1 MMPATTASNLP
12 QASSNTALDLATPKI
27 HLLAI
32 AQAASTRE
40 LAHSTSPEIR
50 EILFDIQI
58 GLTKQKALG
67 APKVRELIRSHDE
80 TLVIKLVVMV
90 LRAAVE
96 SFQVKQ
102 APDALTLM
110 ELAADLVAKYPCESL
125 EDLLLALKT
134 ARLNGIQTYNSLDS
148 SKFHR
153 IFNDYFEDKA
163 KFLENRHRDQKAT
176 GPGQDAAV
184 VASIAA
190 QPQIA
195 TMLQRRLDPGHP
207 NHESLRRK
215 LSITNGREERGLI
228 TQEQAAQQRAQVEE
242 ANHRHATRRQVPFS

>member
-1 MMPATTASNLP
+1 M
-12 QASSNTALDLATPKI
+12 
-27 HLLAI
+27 
-32 AQAASTRE
+32 
-40 LAHSTSPEIR
+40 
-50 EILFDIQI
+50 
-58 GLTKQKALG
+58 
-67 APKVRELIRSHDE
+67 
-80 TLVIKLVVMV
+80 
-90 LRAAVE
+90 E

-102 APDALTLM
+102 APDALALM

-125 EDLLLALKT
+125 EDFQLALKT
-134 ARLNGIQTYNSLDS
+134 ALLKGIQTYNSLDS

-176 GPGQDAAV
+176 SSSQDAAV

-207 NHESLRRK
+207 NHESLRLK
-215 LSITNGREERGLI
+215 LSITNGCEKRGLI
-228 TQEQAAQQRAQVEE
+228 TQEQAVEQRTQVEK
-242 ANHRHATRRQVPFS
+242 ANYRHATRRQIPT